1 MNFLVNPLGRRLA
14 DVDLVRVGKGQM
26 VHVKHPDAPGTLCM
40 PDEGDK
46 TASGAE
52 RRKRP
57 TAMFRVQGEV
67 ATCYRCIKLMAVN
80 QSLRGDPLAVVGRK
94 QVEPILEEAYAAY
107 GTRKRRPR
115 G

>member
-26 VHVKHPDAPGTLCM
+26 VHVKHPNAPGTLCM

-46 TASGAE
+46 TARGSE

-57 TAMFRVQGEV
+57 TSMFRVQGEV
-67 ATCYRCIKLMAVN
+67 ATCYRCLKLMAVN
-80 QSLRGDPLAVVGRK
+80 QTLRGDPLDVVGRK
-94 QVEPILEEAYAAY
+94 QIEPLLEEAYAAY
-107 GTRKRRPR
+107 GTRTRGPR

>member
-1 MNFLVNPLGRRLA
+1 MNFLVNPLGRRLV

-40 PDEGDK
+40 PDGGDT
-46 TASGAE
+46 TAGGTV

-57 TAMFRVQGEV
+57 SSMFRVQGAV
-67 ATCYRCIKLMAVN
+67 ATCYRCLKLMAVN
-80 QSLRGDPLAVVGRK
+80 QSLRGDPLDVVGRK
-94 QVEPILEEAYAAY
+94 QIEPLLEEAYAAY
-107 GTRKRRPR
+107 GTRNRGPR

>member
-14 DVDLVRVGKGQM
+14 DVDLVRVGEGKM
-26 VHVKHPDAPGTLCM
+26 VHVKHPAAPGTLCM
-40 PDEGDK
+40 PDGGDL
-46 TASGAE
+46 TATGEE

-57 TAMFRVQGEV
+57 SSLHRVQGEV